1 MSEID
6 LYSEIEKSNN
16 IRSGNQEFEQSWDG
30 TKSTIGYPTTFFD
43 DVVNV
48 AGDIVE
54 GAGDLVTGTAKGMPM
69 GASKAGTEIMD
80 TLTGQW
86 YSTVAVPWM
95 NENIPGLKDINE
107 SVNKAIKPE
116 GTAQEVGAMI
126 GEVGTQIV
134 LPGAMVTKSL
144 QGANIGSRFLTNV
157 LGYGLQKLLSY
168 QQKTKV

>member
-54 GAGDLVTGTAKGMPM
+54 GTGDLFTGVAKGMPS
-69 GASKAGTEIMD
+69 GA
-80 TLTGQW
+80 
-86 YSTVAVPWM
+86 
-95 NENIPGLKDINE
+95 
-107 SVNKAIKPE
+107 
-116 GTAQEVGAMI
+116 
-126 GEVGTQIV
+126 
-134 LPGAMVTKSL
+134 
-144 QGANIGSRFLTNV
+144 
-157 LGYGLQKLLSY
+157 
-168 QQKTKV
+168 